1 MKAVGGPSGFGQ
13 PKADVPTIL
22 LTAPSR
28 RVKALWRVAST
39 PRITNPLMAQT
50 SWNIN
55 WDVPNTPAPRRNP
68 SHPLQTAR
76 RHSPI
81 HDIIPQTWISSWRD
95 TSADPFLLNSY
106 SIWLRR
112 NPGNSIQ
119 LFSITARQGTLAR
132 RVHPA
137 HYKPPHGPTSW
148 NINWDV
154 PNTPAPRRNPLS
166 SATNRTS
173 ALPHPRHPSLKPGS
187 PHGATLQPTHF
198 YSTPIQF
205 GSVGTPETPFNYSPP
220 RKRKRVEVDENTP
233 ASLASEIS
241 GPSAKHQKRA
251 SPRAKLVKKSYS
263 DFRLTTKDWDHLT
276 KMHEVLQEPANIQQ
290 SFSSSKY
297 PTVWRTLPLLE
308 ALRETW
314 TNMAATEK
322 FQGMRESINAGL
334 DNLEKWY
341 TKTDDTDVYFVCL
354 GESVIMEFFAYEE
367 GLAKFEAVFDAYY
380 VEPADGVAEAVLP
393 HNVPTGPVQYGYSW
407 MELRLKRA
415 RPKIS
420 KGLIRGTS

>member
-39 PRITNPLMAQT
+39 PRITNPLMAQ
-50 SWNIN
+50 
-55 WDVPNTPAPRRNP
+55 
-68 SHPLQTAR
+68 
-76 RHSPI
+76 
-81 HDIIPQTWISSWRD
+81 
-95 TSADPFLLNSY
+95 
-106 SIWLRR
+106 
-112 NPGNSIQ
+112 
-119 LFSITARQGTLAR
+119 
-132 RVHPA
+132 
-137 HYKPPHGPTSW
+137 TSW

-251 SPRAKLVKKSYS
+251 SPR
-263 DFRLTTKDWDHLT
+263 TTSQK
-276 KMHEVLQEPANIQQ
+276 I
-290 SFSSSKY
+290 
-297 PTVWRTLPLLE
+297 
-308 ALRETW
+308 
-314 TNMAATEK
+314 
-322 FQGMRESINAGL
+322 
-334 DNLEKWY
+334 
-341 TKTDDTDVYFVCL
+341 
-354 GESVIMEFFAYEE
+354 
-367 GLAKFEAVFDAYY
+367 
-380 VEPADGVAEAVLP
+380 EAVLHAIKEQNWTFP
-393 HNVPTGPVQYGYSW
+393 SFLYHIFQTKDG
-407 MELRLKRA
+407 
-415 RPKIS
+415 
-420 KGLIRGTS
+420 KGLEIGKDIKQDFTGQIKAFGGVKMKGKSCVT